1 MRLRAAGAFA
11 LVASALLTG
20 CAGADQSG
28 TPAEQMT
35 TWVKGTSFGLTV
47 RTMQQDAARA
57 ATVVSSGTPAEVRTA
72 CGVYL
77 VDVEQ
82 ANSVLPTP
90 DTQASALLAQAYG
103 SLGAAAHSCY
113 AVPSSAT
120 ARATFAHQQ
129 ASGLASLSEGTARVE
144 AVLGRPLSKVGGNT
158 EGASSAGGATGATP

>member
-1 MRLRAAGAFA
+1 VRLRAT
-11 LVASALLTG
+11 VAAVVTSALLAG

-28 TPAEQMT
+28 TPAQQMT
-35 TWVKGTSFGLTV
+35 TWVKGTSFGLTA
-47 RTMQQDAARA
+47 RTLQHDAARA
-57 ATVVSSGTPAEVRTA
+57 AKVVTSGTPAEVRTA

-90 DTQASALLAQAYG
+90 DVQASGLLAQAYG

-113 AVPSSAT
+113 AVPSSPPD
-120 ARATFAHQQ
+120 RATFAKHQ
-129 ASGLASLSEGTARVE
+129 AAGLASLSEGTARIE
-144 AVLGRPLSKVGGNT
+144 AVLGKPLSKVGGNT